1 MDPLTAKRNKK
12 SDKAKRNFDRN
23 GTKTMKHVRTVEYLI
38 EKRQQENSNKTLL

>member
-1 MDPLTAKRNKK
+1 MDPLTVKRSKK

-38 EKRQQENSNKTLL
+38 EKRQQENSNMKTL